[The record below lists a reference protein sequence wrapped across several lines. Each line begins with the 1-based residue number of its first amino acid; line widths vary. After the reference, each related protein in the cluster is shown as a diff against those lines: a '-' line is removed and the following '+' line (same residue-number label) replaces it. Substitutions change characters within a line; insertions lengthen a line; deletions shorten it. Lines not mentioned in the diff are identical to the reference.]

1 MCPCYP
7 LRSPLRVPASP
18 KLAVERLRGLV
29 RRGFAE
35 DRAVGARRECSPRS
49 AEVAS
54 HQPLD
59 RCVCAVFLFVLFRA
73 IFIIYSEAV
82 LRYFSL
88 YYALLLLFYI
98 IFRNITW

>member
-59 RCVCAVFLFVLFRA
+59 RCVCAVFLFVFFVRCL
-73 IFIIYSEAV
+73 
-82 LRYFSL
+82 L
-88 YYALLLLFYI
+88 YIHDTQTHKYI
-98 IFRNITW
+98 LVRMYMKRI